1 MTDGTDVVLVDVAD
15 GVATITLNRPDARNA
30 LSIDV
35 LKALPRAVRECDG
48 RDDVRAIILTGADPA
63 FCAGLDLKELGAGKL
78 NAEVA
83 PREPSGAAGRWR
95 GPFPPTRTPVIG
107 AVNGVAVTGGLELA
121 LACDLLVASE
131 HARFADTHARVGIMP
146 GWGLSVLLPQAVGL
160 RRAKQMSITG
170 NYVDAGTAL
179 EWGMVNQVVPHEDL
193 LPTCRQLAADVASN
207 DPAAVARLL
216 QTYREGSEL
225 SGADA
230 WALEGEVARSWRP
243 GGAVDPAEVER
254 RRREVMERGRSQVN

>member
-1 MTDGTDVVLVDVAD
+1 M
-15 GVATITLNRPDARNA
+15 
-30 LSIDV
+30 
-35 LKALPRAVRECDG
+35 
-48 RDDVRAIILTGADPA
+48 
-63 FCAGLDLKELGAGKL
+63 
-78 NAEVA
+78 
-83 PREPSGAAGRWR
+83 
-95 GPFPPTRTPVIG
+95 IG

-160 RRAKQMSITG
+160 RRAKQMSVTG

-179 EWGMVNQVVPHEDL
+179 AWGLVNQVVPHEEL

-225 SGADA
+225 
-230 WALEGEVARSWRP
+230 
-243 GGAVDPAEVER
+243 ER
-254 RRREVMERGRSQVN
+254 RRCLGARGRGGTQLAARRCGRPGRGGASSP